1 MKRCFNNFA
10 KYFTRSRLVKK
21 WKTKKKGE
29 KIAYIILAINMIIS
43 GIIIFV
49 NIDTIPAT
57 LSDYEPLE
65 MQVNAIQQEPDLLL
79 KTDCNI
85 NITNEVITVNIEN
98 DECELIAKYDQ
109 DFDILSISKKDKCMV
124 WPLALVISLVL
135 GCIFGYLGSIL
146 ILIIVIL
153 VEAELKAFKSK
164 IGKK

>member
-1 MKRCFNNFA
+1 MKRRFNNFV
-10 KYFTRSRLVKK
+10 KYMTRFRIVKK
-21 WKTKKKGE
+21 WKTKKKE
-29 KIAYIILAINMIIS
+29 ERILYIMLLINMIIF

-57 LSDYEPLE
+57 SSDYEPLE

-85 NITNEVITVNIEN
+85 NITNEVIMVNIEN

-109 DFDILSISKKDKCMV
+109 NFDILSISKKDKCRG
-124 WPLALVISLVL
+124 WLLALVISLVL
-135 GCIFGYLGSIL
+135 GCICGNLGSIL
-146 ILIIVIL
+146 ILIIVIF
-153 VEAELKAFKSK
+153 VEVGLKAFKLK